1 MKNTDNT
8 HFMDKVVDSLRKAA
22 VEIEEFQ
29 VQAALGKAE
38 AHDAYEGA
46 KKHFNKFIHE
56 SRLKAREGKEQVHE
70 INAKLDEIRVQ
81 LALGKAETK
90 EKFIAQKKL
99 LLRSLHELEIKIK
112 SNPAVSKMYA
122 FMQIEIEKFKVKLDM
137 LEEKFEEGKEGAKAA
152 FEKGKTEFN
161 EFINGVKAK
170 YEKKQEQ
177 EGKWE
182 HFQTEI
188 SEAFTHLKRAFEKTV

>member
-1 MKNTDNT
+1 MEKTDNT

-46 KKHFNKFIHE
+46 KKRFNKFINDSKSKVH
-56 SRLKAREGKEQVHE
+56 EGKEQVNE

-90 EKFIAQKKL
+90 EKFLEQKKL
-99 LLRSLHELEIKIK
+99 LLTSLNELETKIK
-112 SNPAVSKMYA
+112 SNPTINRMYA
-122 FMQIEIEKFKVKLDM
+122 FMQIEIEKFKVKLDV
-137 LEEKFEEGKEGAKAA
+137 LEEKFEEGKESAKMA
-152 FEKGKTEFN
+152 FEKGKTEFDAI
-161 EFINGVKAK
+161 INGIKEK
-170 YEKKQEQ
+170 NDKKQDT
-177 EGKWE
+177 KWE
-182 HFQTEI
+182 HFQSEI
-188 SEAFTHLKRAFEKTV
+188 SEAFTHLKRAFEPSA

>member
-1 MKNTDNT
+1 MKDTDNT
-8 HFMDKVVDSLRKAA
+8 HFMDKIVESLRKAA

-46 KKHFNKFIHE
+46 KKHFNKFINE
-56 SRLKAREGKEQVHE
+56 SKTKAQEGKEKVNE
-70 INAKLDEIRVQ
+70 VNAKLDELRVQ

-90 EKFIAQKKL
+90 EKFKEQKKIL
-99 LLRSLHELEIKIK
+99 LNSLHELEVKIK
-112 SNPAVSKMYA
+112 ANPQVSKMYA
-122 FMQIEIEKFKVKLDM
+122 FMQIEIEKFKVKLDV
-137 LEEKFEEGKEGAKAA
+137 LEEKFEESKEGAKTA

-161 EFINGVKAK
+161 EYINGVKAK
-170 YEKKQEQ
+170 YEKKQDS
-177 EGKWE
+177 KWE

-188 SEAFTHLKRAFEKTV
+188 SEAFTHIKRAFEPSS